1 MANHDE
7 TNMFEEFA
15 EALEIAASSD
25 VPPPSSV
32 PNTSPPLTLFTSNA
46 ISTTHTNDCKDCRED
61 RYLGN
66 NQSNVNYSKEIK
78 DSDVVTEE
86 ELQKIKLNNKLLS
99 SKVLIPW
106 KIGKKEDMP
115 QRKPKYP
122 TETTKQK
129 KRKKEQQKEKG
140 KKKTSTTNESAD
152 DKVHPLIGV
161 PLGIDEGTR
170 LPLVDPH
177 IILMGVK
184 VPNVKKWTSDGRD
197 KFHRVIVDNQE
208 EFTEEEQ
215 EHALSTIKII
225 NDCEAL
231 GLTFLSAK
239 KSSGGQW
246 VYCETSPKNDDYT
259 GKRADRG
266 CLQQLVYAAVYK
278 FWTGPGYK
286 TVLNNV
292 KEDRRQK
299 KESLNEI
306 QSLLGRVDELR
317 LGNPNYK
324 SESLRAEKIDRVKE
338 YKQYCLEVN
347 TAREEQKKI
356 DAGVKVEVSIL
367 LFIEYP
373 RTYTHIVIYRI
384 VIYRT

>member
-1 MANHDE
+1 MANYDE
-7 TNMFEEFA
+7 TNMFEEFG
-15 EALEIAASSD
+15 EALENAASSD
-25 VPPPSSV
+25 VPPPSNV
-32 PNTSPPLTLFTSNA
+32 PNTSPPLILFTSNA

-61 RYLGN
+61 RYHGN
-66 NQSNVNYSKEIK
+66 NKSKVNYSKEIK
-78 DSDVVTEE
+78 DSDVVSEE
-86 ELQKIKLNNKLLS
+86 DLQKIKSNNKLLYTT
-99 SKVLIPW
+99 VLAPW
-106 KIGKKEDMP
+106 MLGKTEDMP

-122 TETTKQK
+122 TKKQK
-129 KRKKEQQKEKG
+129 KRKKEQNEKG
-140 KKKTSTTNESAD
+140 KKKTLTKNESAD

-161 PLGIDEGTR
+161 PLGNDEDTG
-170 LPLVDPH
+170 LPLVDPI
-177 IILMGVK
+177 IILMSVQA
-184 VPNVKKWTSDGRD
+184 PNVKKWTSEGRD
-197 KFHRVIVDNQE
+197 KFHRVMIDNQE
-208 EFTEEEQ
+208 EFIEQEQ

-239 KSSGGQW
+239 KSTGGQW
-246 VYCETSPKNDDYT
+246 VYCETRPKNDDYT

-266 CLQQLVYAAVYK
+266 CLQNLVYRAVYC
-278 FWTGPGYK
+278 FWKDTTSPGYK

-292 KEDRRQK
+292 KEERRQK

-317 LGNPNYK
+317 LGNPTYK

-338 YKQYCLEVN
+338 YNQYCLEVN

-367 LFIEYP
+367 LFIEYT